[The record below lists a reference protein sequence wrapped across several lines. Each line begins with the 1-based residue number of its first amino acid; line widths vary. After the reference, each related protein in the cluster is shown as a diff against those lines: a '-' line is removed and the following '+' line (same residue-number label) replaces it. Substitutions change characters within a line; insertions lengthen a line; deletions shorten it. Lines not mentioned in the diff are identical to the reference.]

1 MVHESADLRDVCRR
15 LATTFM
21 ADCPHSQVLFRSKDG
36 KLTKEPGPTTMQ
48 AECVECFRVL
58 VRES

>member
-1 MVHESADLRDVCRR
+1 MFHENADQREVLKR

-21 ADCPHSQVLFRSKDG
+21 ADCSHDYVLWRRRDG
-36 KLTKEPGPTTMQ
+36 GLVQKFEPGCVQ